1 VLTRRPVCLLLLAPL
16 LLAAGCGGGAG
27 STSTAGGAGSPPA
40 GRAGSR
46 APKQARARSARR
58 RRARRAHRLA
68 GCPPAARALK
78 GVYHPERLAVLDPC
92 KEVSGR
98 VALIRSPEEDGDL
111 HFDVAV
117 ADKGLLRSGNYS
129 GQEGLLV
136 VEFMPRDFGHLP
148 APGVGDRVTLL
159 GAWVDD
165 TEHDWNE
172 IHPVWGVS
180 IDGGPLRRSG
190 PQFGGDPAYARS
202 SNALASCRT
211 SSRAP
216 CTGYGRGTASSGRVR
231 RSGGGSAR
239 GGGGA
244 HGGGCTPGY
253 SPCIAP
259 GPDVDCA
266 GGGGGGPRYVSGPVQ
281 VAGSDPYRLD
291 ADHNGVG
298 CE

>member
-1 VLTRRPVCLLLLAPL
+1 VLGNDFVLPWRPLRFLLLAIL
-16 LLAAGCGGGAG
+16 LLTAGCGGSAG
-27 STSTAGGAGSPPA
+27 TTSTTAGGGSNLA
-40 GRAGSR
+40 RGGGSR
-46 APKQARARSARR
+46 PRGQARARSARR
-58 RRARRAHRLA
+58 RRARHAHRLA
-68 GCPPAARALK
+68 GCPGAARALS

-98 VALIRSPEEDGDL
+98 VALIRPAEEDGDL
-111 HFDVAV
+111 HFDIAV
-117 ADKGLLRSGNYS
+117 SDKGLLRSGNYS

-148 APGVGDRVTLL
+148 APSVGDRVTLL

-165 TEHDWNE
+165 GEHDWNE
-172 IHPVWGVS
+172 IHPVWAVS
-180 IDGGPLRRSG
+180 VDGGPFHRSW
-190 PQFGGDPAYARS
+190 PQFGGDPTYARS
-202 SNALASCRT
+202 SDALASCRT

-216 CTGYGRGTASSGRVR
+216 CTGYGGGSPSRGHVHQ
-231 RSGGGSAR
+231 SGGGSA
-239 GGGGA
+239 GGGS
-244 HGGGCTPGY
+244 CTPGY

-266 GGGGGGPRYVSGPVQ
+266 GGGGGGPRYVNGPVQ
-281 VAGSDPYRLD
+281 VTGSDPYRLD